1 MLPNLCEPG
10 SWWPP
15 GCGLVS
21 QAQNSAIAA
30 FNDFLAGILASIAT
44 WLWSFISG
52 AFGVSNV
59 DDSQWVAVKG
69 LTGWWV
75 VVMATPLVVA
85 MILQLLSGL
94 VAQQSRRIWR
104 ALIGGLMA
112 IPAVGAAIYLMQ
124 TMTHVSDE
132 ASTAL
137 LETLGSDPYVVFM
150 RLFGFERAPAGAASE
165 WKLISETLPAT
176 QAAASGTLLITV
188 FATLIIWILAFIL
201 MCSMIFRSF
210 ALIVLGAVAPVALMM
225 MPWEKTKSWMARW
238 CEVVVALLLA
248 KPLAATVLAVA
259 VKLYADSTS
268 FAGIAAGAVG
278 MTVAC
283 AAPLLALKLV
293 GFAGGELA
301 AAAGAAGGGHIARTA
316 AGFSGRQL
324 GQQIRSHHFSLGHG
338 RAAGPSLVPS
348 TPQPVMARVSRPA
361 ATSPKSPGQGGSAAI
376 GSAPLELVSGSSSSG
391 TTTPRSAER
400 ADAGSNASRAATRG
414 PTPKHEPGAAK
425 RFPAKPR
432 PAPPGPKAPVQK
444 PETPTTVIPPQI
456 GGHND

>member
-1 MLPNLCEPG
+1 MLTDLCAPG
-10 SWWPP
+10 AWWPP

-21 QAQNSAIAA
+21 QAQNGALSA
-30 FNDFLAGILASIAT
+30 FNAFLAGILEGIAA

-52 AFGVSNV
+52 AFGASNV
-59 DDSQWVAVKG
+59 DDSQWDAVQG
-69 LTGWWV
+69 LTGWWL

-94 VAQQSRRIWR
+94 IAQQSRRIWR
-104 ALIGGLMA
+104 ALIGGVMA
-112 IPAVGAAIYLMQ
+112 IPAVGAAVYLMQ
-124 TMTHVSDE
+124 TLTRVSDE

-150 RLFGFERAPAGAASE
+150 RLFGFERAPAGSANE
-165 WKLISETLPAT
+165 WKFLGALASTTPSAL
-176 QAAASGTLLITV
+176 SGTLVITV

-248 KPLAATVLAVA
+248 KPLAATILAVA
-259 VKLYADSTS
+259 VKLFSESTS

-278 MTVAC
+278 MIVAC

-301 AAAGAAGGGHIARTA
+301 AAAGAAGGGQTTRTM

-324 GQQIRSHHFSLGHG
+324 GHQIRSHHLSLGHG
-338 RAAGPSLVPS
+338 GGSGFSPIPS
-348 TPQPVMARVSRPA
+348 TPRPLPARVSRPA
-361 ATSPKSPGQGGSAAI
+361 ATIPRPSGAA
-376 GSAPLELVSGSSSSG
+376 GPAVNSSTQLQLLAGPRVSE
-391 TTTPRSAER
+391 TPARTVER
-400 ADAGSNASRAATRG
+400 ADVGAYANEAPSRG
-414 PTPKHEPGAAK
+414 PAPAHETATAQ
-425 RFPAKPR
+425 
-432 PAPPGPKAPVQK
+432 PAPDTQPPTPPAPKPPAQR
-444 PETPTTVIPPQI
+444 PETTTTVIPPRI
-456 GGHND
+456 EGHHD

>member
-1 MLPNLCEPG
+1 MLPDLCAPG
-10 SWWPP
+10 AWWPP

-21 QAQNSAIAA
+21 QAQNGALSA
-30 FNDFLAGILASIAT
+30 FNAFLAGILEGIAS

-52 AFGVSNV
+52 AFGASNV
-59 DDSQWVAVKG
+59 DDSQWAAVQG
-69 LTGWWV
+69 LTGWWL

-94 VAQQSRRIWR
+94 IAQQSRRIWR

-112 IPAVGAAIYLMQ
+112 IPAVGAAVYMMQ
-124 TMTHVSDE
+124 TLTRVSDE

-150 RLFGFERAPAGAASE
+150 RLFGFERAPAGSANE
-165 WKLISETLPAT
+165 WKFLGASVSTTPSAL
-176 QAAASGTLLITV
+176 SGTLVITV

-248 KPLAATVLAVA
+248 KPLAATILAVA
-259 VKLYADSTS
+259 VKLFSDSTS

-293 GFAGGELA
+293 GFAGGELS
-301 AAAGAAGGGHIARTA
+301 AAAGAAGGGQTARTM

-324 GQQIRSHHFSLGHG
+324 GQQIRSHHLSLGHG
-338 RAAGPSLVPS
+338 GGSGLSPVPS
-348 TPQPVMARVSRPA
+348 TPRPLPARVSRPA
-361 ATSPKSPGQGGSAAI
+361 ATIPRPSGAA
-376 GSAPLELVSGSSSSG
+376 GAAAVSSTQLQLLSGPRVSEAPARTVERAESGAYAKEPASRG
-391 TTTPRSAER
+391 TTSTHETATVQPAPDTPR
-400 ADAGSNASRAATRG
+400 
-414 PTPKHEPGAAK
+414 PTL
-425 RFPAKPR
+425 
-432 PAPPGPKAPVQK
+432 PAPKPPAQR
-444 PETPTTVIPPQI
+444 PETTTTVIPPRI
-456 GGHND
+456 EGHHD

>member
-1 MLPNLCEPG
+1 MLPDLCAPG
-10 SWWPP
+10 AWWPP

-21 QAQNSAIAA
+21 QAQNGALSA
-30 FNDFLAGILASIAT
+30 FNAFLAGILEGIAS

-52 AFGVSNV
+52 AFGASNV
-59 DDSQWVAVKG
+59 DDSQWAAVQG
-69 LTGWWV
+69 LTGWWL

-94 VAQQSRRIWR
+94 IAQQSRRIWR

-112 IPAVGAAIYLMQ
+112 IPAVGAAVYLMQ
-124 TMTHVSDE
+124 ALTRVSDE

-150 RLFGFERAPAGAASE
+150 RLFGFERAPAGSVNE
-165 WKLISETLPAT
+165 WKLIGASVSTAPSAL
-176 QAAASGTLLITV
+176 SGTLVITV

-248 KPLAATVLAVA
+248 KPLAATILAVA
-259 VKLYADSTS
+259 IKLFSDSTS

-301 AAAGAAGGGHIARTA
+301 AAAGAAGGAQTARTM

-324 GQQIRSHHFSLGHG
+324 GHQIRSHHLSLGHSG
-338 RAAGPSLVPS
+338 GSGFSPVPS
-348 TPQPVMARVSRPA
+348 TPKPFPARVSRPA
-361 ATSPKSPGQGGSAAI
+361 ATIPRPADAAGSAVV
-376 GSAPLELVSGSSSSG
+376 GSSQLQLVSG
-391 TTTPRSAER
+391 PRGAGAPSRAAER
-400 ADAGSNASRAATRG
+400 AESGANANEAVSRV
-414 PTPKHEPGAAK
+414 
-425 RFPAKPR
+425 PAS
-432 PAPPGPKAPVQK
+432 K
-444 PETPTTVIPPQI
+444 PETGAVRPVPDKPRSVPPAPKPPAQRPETTTTVIPPRI
-456 GGHND
+456 EGHHD